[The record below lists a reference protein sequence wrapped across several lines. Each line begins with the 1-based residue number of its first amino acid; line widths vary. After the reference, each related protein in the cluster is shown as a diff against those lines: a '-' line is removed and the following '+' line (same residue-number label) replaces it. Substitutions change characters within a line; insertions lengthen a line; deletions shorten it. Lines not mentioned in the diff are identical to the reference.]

1 MLLLL
6 FCDIENI
13 IRLFHKKVKSFDCF
27 FLEKDGIV
35 CTILTK
41 KFAILTKKNSFIDK
55 GVKIC
60 YYGRNE
66 YNK

>member
-1 MLLLL
+1 MFLLLI
-6 FCDIENI
+6 FGINNI
-13 IRLFHKKVKSFDCF
+13 IRLLHKKVKSLSGI

-55 GVKIC
+55 EVKIC
-60 YYGRNE
+60 YYGRKE